1 MSLRYANRDLRKFVR
16 EMTAVQRDFI
26 HLAFRRL
33 RLGHA
38 PTPAEIEGAMR
49 LIDSGA
55 LDGMLESG
63 SPPVQSAGVERYADI
78 HPFDHEV
85 WKRRH
90 DAKE

>member
-1 MSLRYANRDLRKFVR
+1 MSRRYAIRDLRKLVR

-26 HLAFRRL
+26 DLAFRRV
-33 RLGHA
+33 RLNHA
-38 PTPAEIEGAMR
+38 PSPAEIEGAMH

-63 SPPVQSAGVERYADI
+63 SPPVQPAGAERYADI
-78 HPFDHEV
+78 QPFDHEA

-90 DAKE
+90 DAEE